1 MNENNYNKEEID
13 FEKLNSTLAN
23 PDFANWYYNEF
34 MVKDNV
40 VSIDEFVNIINTY
53 NSNNIQS

>member
-1 MNENNYNKEEID
+1 MNENNYNKKDID

-23 PDFANWYYNEF
+23 PDFANWYYNEC

-40 VSIDEFVNIINTY
+40 ISIDEFVNIINTY